1 MKMKAKEYSSYIK
14 GLIDGTNLDK
24 TTPEGKVISALA
36 ELCDQMA
43 AEIETLRDELDVANE
58 NIQELHED
66 LGAVEEVVY
75 AVDDDCCDDDDCDCC
90 DCDDDD
96 DDEDGC
102 GCGCCGHDDED
113 DDEEEFYVAMCPNCG
128 GKVYFDDSVNLR
140 SFRFD
145 GDSAFCCFLRMRRIM
160 TLNQRIIKFLLCTWA
175 SGKAL
180 F

>member
-58 NIQELHED
+58 YIEELDED

-75 AVDDDCCDDDDCDCC
+75 DVDDDCCDDDDCDCC

-102 GCGCCGHDDED
+102 
-113 DDEEEFYVAMCPNCG
+113 VAMCPNCG
-128 GKVYFDDSVNLR
+128 GKVYFDDSVNPEDVICPACQKPLI
-140 SFRFD
+140 SD
-145 GDSAFCCFLRMRRIM
+145 EDEDEE
-160 TLNQRIIKFLLCTWA
+160 K
-175 SGKAL
+175 
-180 F
+180 

>member
-58 NIQELHED
+58 YIEELDED

-75 AVDDDCCDDDDCDCC
+75 DVDDDCATDDDCDCVTVSTTMMTKTVAAA
-90 DCDDDD
+90 DDAD
-96 DDEDGC
+96 
-102 GCGCCGHDDED
+102 
-113 DDEEEFYVAMCPNCG
+113 
-128 GKVYFDDSVNLR
+128 
-140 SFRFD
+140 
-145 GDSAFCCFLRMRRIM
+145 M
-160 TLNQRIIKFLLCTWA
+160 TTKMTMTKNSTLLCARTA
-175 SGKAL
+175 AERYISMIP
-180 F
+180 

>member
-1 MKMKAKEYSSYIK
+1 MKAKEYSSYIK

-58 NIQELHED
+58 YIEELDED

-75 AVDDDCCDDDDCDCC
+75 DVDDDCCDDDDCDCC
-90 DCDDDD
+90 DCDDD
-96 DDEDGC
+96 
-102 GCGCCGHDDED
+102 D

-128 GKVYFDDSVNLR
+128 GKVYFDDSVNPEDVICPACQKPLI
-140 SFRFD
+140 SD
-145 GDSAFCCFLRMRRIM
+145 EDEDEE
-160 TLNQRIIKFLLCTWA
+160 K
-175 SGKAL
+175 
-180 F
+180 

>member
-58 NIQELHED
+58 YIEELDED

-75 AVDDDCCDDDDCDCC
+75 DVDDDCCDDD
-90 DCDDDD
+90 
-96 DDEDGC
+96 GC
-102 GCGCCGHDDED
+102 ECCGHDDED

-128 GKVYFDDSVNLR
+128 GKVYFDDSVNPEDVICPACQKPLI
-140 SFRFD
+140 SD
-145 GDSAFCCFLRMRRIM
+145 EDEDEE
-160 TLNQRIIKFLLCTWA
+160 K
-175 SGKAL
+175 
-180 F
+180 